1 MKKVNFKKISIKNFL
16 SFGNDPVEL
25 EFKQGLHI
33 ITGVNRDKSDRQ
45 NGIGKS
51 AMMESLYFAI
61 FGKTLRDIKKDLIPN
76 NYTNGTCEVIL
87 HFEVINGD
95 IKNNF
100 ILIRTINPSKLFLYK
115 DGEDV
120 SRDSIKNTEEYLHN
134 LINSSESIFE
144 NCVIMTVNNMIPF
157 MAKSKVDKR
166 KFIEGIFNL
175 DIFSKMLSIVREE
188 YNESKR
194 FYEIELTKMEGVDN
208 NLNSLNLQKNNVLN
222 NRKHKLEVYQNR
234 KISNIDEKNKLENEL
249 KKELSNNLDDIKENI
264 NKLKKGKDLLDKKIF
279 SLIESKSDLTS
290 KSNILEFSY
299 KKIGT
304 SESKCPV
311 CLRSIEE
318 HDKKMV
324 EDEKN
329 KILEDVQNLKD
340 SVIKIEQD
348 ILDNK
353 QNRKKLEVA
362 IDKLVEKLKIFA
374 VNEQK
379 HKSVKERIKQ
389 LDIWLSQLDDDI
401 EEMKSIKTDFDEDL
415 IRVESLLIDI
425 KNSVNKYRYNMNLL
439 ETVKFILAEEGV
451 KSYIV
456 SKILVMFN
464 ERIRYYLS
472 KLDANC
478 LCNFNQYFE
487 EEIINEKNKI
497 CSYNNFSAAERK
509 TIDMACMFSFMDMRK
524 LQGDVTYNVSI
535 FDELFDSSF
544 DAKGLENVTNIIKE
558 RVEKYD
564 ECVLVI
570 SHRKESINEAT
581 GDVIFLEKKDGITK
595 KLNYNPF

>member
-25 EFKQGLHI
+25 EFKRGLHI
-33 ITGVNRDKSDRQ
+33 ITGVNRDKADRQ

-61 FGKTLRDIKKDLIPN
+61 FGKTLRDIKKDLVPN
-76 NYTNGTCEVIL
+76 NYTNGTCEVVL
-87 HFEVINGD
+87 YFEVINCD
-95 IKNNF
+95 SKVNYK
-100 ILIRTINPSKLFLYK
+100 LIRTINPSKLFLYK
-115 DGEDV
+115 EGEDIT
-120 SRDSIKNTEEYLHN
+120 RDSIKNTEEYLHS
-134 LINSSESIFE
+134 LINASESIFE
-144 NCVIMTVNNMIPF
+144 NCVIMTVNNTIPF

-175 DIFSKMLSIVREE
+175 DIFSRMLSVVRDE

-208 NLNSLNLQKNNVLN
+208 NLNSLNAQKNNVLN

-234 KISNIDEKNKLENEL
+234 KVSNFEEKEKLQ
-249 KKELSNNLDDIKENI
+249 KELDKELANNLDEIKDNI

-279 SLIESKSDLTS
+279 SLIETKSEYTS
-290 KSNILEFSY
+290 KISVLESDF

-311 CLRSIEE
+311 CLRSIDE
-318 HDKKMV
+318 HDKQMV
-324 EDEKN
+324 KEEKD
-329 KILEDVQNLKD
+329 KILKDVSELKQ
-340 SVIKIEQD
+340 SVLKIEEE
-348 ILDNK
+348 ISDNK
-353 QNRKKLEVA
+353 QNKKKLEVA
-362 IDKLVEKLKIFA
+362 IEKLIEKVKLFA

-379 HKSVKERIKQ
+379 RKSVNDRIKQ
-389 LDIWLSQLDDDI
+389 LDIWLSQLDGDI
-401 EEMKSIKTDFDEDL
+401 EEMRSIKTDFDEE
-415 IRVESLLIDI
+415 IIKIESLLLEV

-472 KLDANC
+472 RLDANC

-544 DAKGLENVTNIIKE
+544 DSKGLENVTKIIKE

-564 ECVLVI
+564 ECALVI

-581 GDVIFLEKKDGITK
+581 GDVIFLEKKDGVTK
-595 KLNYNPF
+595 KLDYNPF